1 MYRIQFVIVF
11 SIALIILTTFI
22 GCLIHKEYFNEEPDG
37 NDANSQSCISLLNA
51 SISMKNFPYDKF
63 NDNAKSVATMLDPG
77 MSSQLSEFNQLP
89 VVKSRCMIPK
99 NKFDT
104 FGVSVND
111 AVCTA
116 RTQDNTVNVTLPYVK
131 DTISGCAIN
140 INDKTPQDVEA
151 ILSNLYTLRTE
162 KQLNELQEL
171 GQRQNTAAAQ
181 LKTLEDINARIQDEK
196 KHFDDDT
203 LIINQNNTVET
214 DKLNKNKVQ
223 SSVLS
228 NQQNTL
234 KALLTSSW

>member
-1 MYRIQFVIVF
+1 MYINLLI
-11 SIALIILTTFI
+11 IALLILTISF
-22 GCLIHKEYFNEEPDG
+22 GSLIHNESFNQEPDG

-51 SISMKNFPYDKF
+51 SISMKNYPYDKF

-77 MSSQLSEFNQLP
+77 MSSQLSESTKLP
-89 VVKSRCMIPK
+89 VIKSRCMIPD

-111 AVCTA
+111 LVCTA
-116 RTQDNTVNVTLPYVK
+116 KTQDNTVNVTLPYVK

-162 KQLNELQEL
+162 QQLNELHEL
-171 GQRQNTAAAQ
+171 GKRQNNAAVE
-181 LKTLEDINARIQDEK
+181 LKTLEDINARIQDDK

-203 LIINQNNTVET
+203 LIVNQNNTVET
-214 DKLNKNKVQ
+214 EKLNKNKVQ

-228 NQQNTL
+228 NQQNAL
-234 KALLTSSW
+234 KTLLTSSW

>member
-1 MYRIQFVIVF
+1 MYMIPFIIVF
-11 SIALIILTTFI
+11 TIALLIIVLVFSS
-22 GCLIHKEYFNEEPDG
+22 LIHKERFNQEPDG

-51 SISMKNFPYDKF
+51 SISMKNFPYEKF

-77 MSSQLSEFNQLP
+77 MSSQLSEATILP
-89 VVKSRCMIPK
+89 VIKSRCMIPD
-99 NKFDT
+99 NKFGT

-111 AVCTA
+111 SVCTA

-140 INDKTPQDVEA
+140 INDKSPQDVEA
-151 ILSNLYTLRTE
+151 ILSNLYILRTE
-162 KQLNELQEL
+162 QQLNELHEL
-171 GQRQNTAAAQ
+171 GIRQNHAAIE
-181 LKTLEDINARIQDEK
+181 LKTLEDINARIQDDK

-203 LIINQNNTVET
+203 LIVNQNNTVET

-228 NQQNTL
+228 NQQNAL
-234 KALLTSSW
+234 KTMLTSSW